1 MSLASATSSFFTMW
15 PLMSRPRMFCAWVN
29 ASSGVA
35 AYFTPP
41 ALPRPP
47 AFTWALTM
55 TGRPISSA
63 MALAPSA
70 VSVTRPGVVGTL
82 CFANSSF
89 AWYSK
94 RSIDSLSLCVDVEGL
109 CPTGQGELY
118 PHELAGSAPPTAHVV
133 DLTAGQHVIQVTIPR
148 WNTSSGC
155 GQHWDLVNVPLVQI
169 TFRSRLEG
177 HCRLARHRLSPAPDG
192 VSTNDPTDGNPYAA
206 VNYDAAI
213 TDIIPF
219 NEFGDLADLEFR
231 ENC

>member
-29 ASSGVA
+29 ASSAVA

-47 AFTWALTM
+47 AFTCALTM

-63 MALAPSA
+63 IAFAPSA

-82 CFANSSF
+82 CFANNSF

-94 RSIDSLSLCVDVEGL
+94 RSMDSLSFGADSRSLRSSPPDVDFEGL

-118 PHELAGSAPPTAHVV
+118 PHEVAGSEPPTSHVV
-133 DLTAGQHVIQVTIPR
+133 DLTAGRHVIQVTNPR
-148 WNTSSGC
+148 GNTRSGC
-155 GQHWDLVNVPLVQI
+155 HEHWDLVNVPLV
-169 TFRSRLEG
+169 
-177 HCRLARHRLSPAPDG
+177 
-192 VSTNDPTDGNPYAA
+192 
-206 VNYDAAI
+206 
-213 TDIIPF
+213 
-219 NEFGDLADLEFR
+219 
-231 ENC
+231 

>member
-1 MSLASATSSFFTMW
+1 MSLASETSSFFTMW

-47 AFTWALTM
+47 VFTCALTM

-94 RSIDSLSLCVDVEGL
+94 RSMDSLSLCVDVEGL
-109 CPTGQGELY
+109 RPTGHGKLY
-118 PHELAGSAPPTAHVV
+118 RYERPPSAPPTAHVV
-133 DLTAGQHVIQVTIPR
+133 DLTARDHVIQVTIPR
-148 WNTSSGC
+148 WNTRSGC
-155 GQHWDLVNVPLVQI
+155 HKHWDLVNVPLV
-169 TFRSRLEG
+169 
-177 HCRLARHRLSPAPDG
+177 
-192 VSTNDPTDGNPYAA
+192 
-206 VNYDAAI
+206 
-213 TDIIPF
+213 
-219 NEFGDLADLEFR
+219 
-231 ENC
+231 